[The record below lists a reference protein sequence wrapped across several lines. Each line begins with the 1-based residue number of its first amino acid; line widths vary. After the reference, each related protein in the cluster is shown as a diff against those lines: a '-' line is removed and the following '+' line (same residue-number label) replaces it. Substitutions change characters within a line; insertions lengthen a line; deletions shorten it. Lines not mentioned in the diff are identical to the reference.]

1 LGTTTCNIYHP
12 EPGELDWGFKCFIPP
27 DHLASF
33 LFVRWTNGVPIVDTG
48 YSTYFKVGKAGGIDL
63 FCSLSCYWIASE
75 SDFSKLTDAER
86 RRRLAAWNYPE
97 SAGITNAV
105 RWNVNFGA
113 GFTASSWIAMP
124 PFNRDEI
131 KLPQSVQSGHQR
143 VIRLGEFAGPDS
155 GGNHGQSGVE
165 LRIFLEPLRSPPIRM
180 VPNEVDRTNYVSG
193 SGLAGTMEDA
203 LNQMKNFPVDL

>member
-1 LGTTTCNIYHP
+1 MNP
-12 EPGELDWGFKCFIPP
+12 
-27 DHLASF
+27 
-33 LFVRWTNGVPIVDTG
+33 G

-63 FCSLSCYWIASE
+63 FCSLSCYRIVSE
-75 SDFSKLTDAER
+75 SDFSKLTNAER
-86 RRRLAAWNYPE
+86 RQRLVAWNYPE
-97 SAGITNAV
+97 SAGVTNAV
-105 RWNVNFGA
+105 RWNVNLGA

-143 VIRLGEFAGPDS
+143 VIRLGEFTGPDS

-180 VPNEVDRTNYVSG
+180 VPNEVDRTNYVLAP
-193 SGLAGTMEDA
+193 GLPGRWKTR
-203 LNQMKNFPVDL
+203 LRP